1 MTISSTNLVDDNFK
15 VINKITGVRNEDEKL
30 IELDNLKGSTNESEI
45 SIANVYYEVEGTGTV
60 KLQFDNE
67 EELSMTGIDN
77 YGLKPTETKIKG
89 TGDIKIL
96 TDANV
101 DKFSLML
108 ECHKETG
115 FSNGRY
121 GNNTNNSRYIWC

>member
-1 MTISSTNLVDDNFK
+1 MTISSTNLVEDNFK
-15 VINKITGVRNEDEKL
+15 VINKITGARNEDEKL
-30 IELDNLKGSTNESEI
+30 IELDNLKGSTNESEL

-101 DKFSLML
+101 NKFSLML

-115 FSNGRY
+115 FSNG
-121 GNNTNNSRYIWC
+121 

>member
-1 MTISSTNLVDDNFK
+1 MTISNTNLVDDSFK
-15 VINKITGVRNEDEKL
+15 VINKITGARNEDEKL

-45 SIANVYYEVEGTGTV
+45 SIANAYYEVEGTGTV

-67 EELSMTGIDN
+67 EELSMIGIDN
-77 YGLKPTETKIKG
+77 YGLKPSEIKIKG
-89 TGDIKIL
+89 TGDIKII

-115 FSNGRY
+115 FSNG
-121 GNNTNNSRYIWC
+121 

>member
-1 MTISSTNLVDDNFK
+1 MASCQRLTMTISNTNLVDDSFK
-15 VINKITGVRNEDEKL
+15 VINKITGARNENEKL
-30 IELDNLKGSTNESEI
+30 IELDSLKGSTNESEI
-45 SIANVYYEVEGTGTV
+45 SIANAYYEVEGTGTV
-60 KLQFDNE
+60 TLQFDDDKKLE
-67 EELSMTGIDN
+67 MTSIDN
-77 YGLKPTETKIKG
+77 YGLKPSEEKIKG

-115 FSNGRY
+115 FSNG
-121 GNNTNNSRYIWC
+121 

>member
-1 MTISSTNLVDDNFK
+1 MTIVNTNLVDDSFK
-15 VINKITGVRNEDEKL
+15 VINKITGARNENEKL

-45 SIANVYYEVEGTGTV
+45 SIANAYYEIEGTGTV
-60 KLQFDNE
+60 KLQFDSE
-67 EELSMTGIDN
+67 EEFSMVGIDN

-89 TGDIKIL
+89 TGDIKIT
-96 TDANV
+96 TDTNV

-115 FSNGRY
+115 FSNG
-121 GNNTNNSRYIWC
+121 

>member
-1 MTISSTNLVDDNFK
+1 M
-15 VINKITGVRNEDEKL
+15 
-30 IELDNLKGSTNESEI
+30 
-45 SIANVYYEVEGTGTV
+45 
-60 KLQFDNE
+60 QFDNE
-67 EELSMTGIDN
+67 EELSMIGIDN

-115 FSNGRY
+115 FSNG
-121 GNNTNNSRYIWC
+121 